1 MKTTVSDRLF
11 NIIVLVLFGLGLFN
25 VAYTFTGVYAPYGNY
40 YSALNVFLIIL
51 LFTALSGIWS
61 REKWG
66 LWMFPAV
73 LLLKIGI
80 DLYAGAFHM
89 AELLL
94 ILPVLFFFSYR
105 SRFV

>member
-1 MKTTVSDRLF
+1 
-11 NIIVLVLFGLGLFN
+11 
-25 VAYTFTGVYAPYGNY
+25 
-40 YSALNVFLIIL
+40 
-51 LFTALSGIWS
+51 
-61 REKWG
+61 
-66 LWMFPAV
+66 MFPAV